1 MDNVEI
7 TQHILVVDDDP
18 EVCET
23 IERYLTREGYAVHC
37 AADGDAMYEIVAHNR
52 IDLVVLD
59 IRLPKKDGLTLMR
72 ELREDSSV
80 PIVLLT
86 ARDDVID
93 RVVGLEG
100 GADDY
105 LPKPFHPRELM
116 ARIRAVLRRTDQP
129 QSQAKKNEAPSFLTF
144 DGWRLDCRT
153 HQLTSPDGAE
163 VALSPFEYDLLFVFL
178 QNPNRV
184 LSRDYLL
191 DQIRGRSLTPF
202 ERSIDVHISHLRKK
216 LEANPQNPQTI
227 KTIRSVGYIFTP
239 TVTPC
244 GTSVK

>member
-1 MDNVEI
+1 MESARK
-7 TQHILVVDDDP
+7 THHILVVDDEP

-23 IERYLTREGYAVHC
+23 IRRYLGREGYSVHSVG
-37 AADGDAMYEIVAHNR
+37 DGDAMYEVLAQSH

-59 IRLPKKDGLTLMR
+59 IRLPKKDGLTLLR
-72 ELREDSSV
+72 ELRESNAV
-80 PIVLLT
+80 PILLLT

-116 ARIRAVLRRTDQP
+116 ARIEAVLRRTDQ
-129 QSQAKKNEAPSFLTF
+129 SRRQAEVDSPVFLRF

-153 HQLTSPDGAE
+153 HQLSSPEGTE
-163 VALSPFEYDLLFVFL
+163 VELSPFEYDLLFVFL

-216 LEANPQNPQTI
+216 LEENPRNPKTI
-227 KTIRSVGYIFTP
+227 KTIRSAGYIFTSN
-239 TVTPC
+239 VT
-244 GTSVK
+244 S

>member
-1 MDNVEI
+1 MEHVAN
-7 TQHILVVDDDP
+7 TQHILVVDDEP

-23 IERYLTREGYAVHC
+23 IRRYLGREGYTVHS
-37 AADGDAMYEIVAHNR
+37 AGDGEVMYDVLAHNQ
-52 IDLVVLD
+52 IDLVILD

-72 ELREDSSV
+72 ELRESNPV

-116 ARIRAVLRRTDQP
+116 ARIEAVLRRTDPSRKQTE
-129 QSQAKKNEAPSFLTF
+129 NETPVFLRF
-144 DGWRLDCRT
+144 DGWRLDCHT
-153 HQLTSPDGAE
+153 HQLMAPDGSE
-163 VALSPFEYDLLFVFL
+163 VELSPSEYDLLFVFL

-184 LSRDYLL
+184 LSRDFLL

-216 LEANPQNPQTI
+216 LEENPRNPKTI
-227 KTIRSVGYIFTP
+227 KTIRSVGYIFAAD
-239 TVTPC
+239 VT
-244 GTSVK
+244 S

>member
-1 MDNVEI
+1 MRHQQQRMDEA
-7 TQHILVVDDDP
+7 P
-18 EVCET
+18 
-23 IERYLTREGYAVHC
+23 
-37 AADGDAMYEIVAHNR
+37 
-52 IDLVVLD
+52 D

-80 PIVLLT
+80 PIIVLT
-86 ARDDVID
+86 ARDEVID

-116 ARIRAVLRRTDQP
+116 ARMRAVLRRVSQP
-129 QSQAKKNEAPSFLTF
+129 RSQHEQETPSFLTF

-153 HQLTSPDGAE
+153 HQLTSPDGE
-163 VALSPFEYDLLFVFL
+163 DVPLSPFEYDLLFVFL
-178 QNPNRV
+178 QNPNRA

-191 DQIRGRSLTPF
+191 DQVRGRSSMPF
-202 ERSIDVHISHLRKK
+202 ERSIDVHISNLRRK
-216 LEANPQNPQTI
+216 LERNPQNPKTI

-239 TVTPC
+239 DVT
-244 GTSVK
+244 S